1 MKKLT
6 LYALKHD
13 RDNILLNLQRDGNV
27 MLLQAAES
35 ASLAGAEELGARVE
49 TTKGAISFVGKHGG
63 KASLL
68 AGKKPVGYELFL
80 NENHEGAELSRQ
92 IDSLAEKIASL
103 RNEASTLL
111 GQEEHLQP
119 WRDLEIPLENLR
131 ETQSSA
137 FFAGYLPE
145 AALEEV
151 SGELEGLPAEME
163 VFGESPEGR
172 ALIVFVHKSA
182 GTKVKHLLKRHEFAD
197 VIFPKRTGLVRE
209 IIEESAEDARSK
221 EALAAELE
229 AEAMEVTKKKEELFL
244 YYDQLVAKQERMQ
257 HRGEETEKTFYLEG
271 WVRAD
276 RTEAVRRAVNE
287 ATDAFELNFVD
298 PEEGEVPPTVMEN
311 GSFAAPYEAV
321 TELYSRP
328 RLGSLDPNFL
338 MAPFHFIF
346 FGMMLSDAG
355 YGLILTILLFIT
367 LKVFKPQETAG
378 KLMTVVY
385 FGSISTVIWG
395 AMFGGWFGL
404 EWKPLLFAPMKEP
417 LKMLALC
424 FALGALH
431 LISGMVMKMYMEIK
445 RGQVWNVVFDQLSWL
460 ILFTGLFLMV
470 YLPESSAGKYTAM
483 ASAMLIVLTGGREKE
498 GYVSKLI
505 SGVLSLYNISSY
517 VSDLLSYSRLF
528 ALGLATG
535 VIAMVINTIAQ
546 MLWVVGPVGIVL
558 AIIVLVGG
566 HSFNIVINV
575 LGAFVH
581 TSRLQYIEFF
591 GKFYEAGGKAFVPL
605 AIRTKYMD
613 VTK

>member
-6 LYALKHD
+6 LHALKHD
-13 RDNILLNLQRDGNV
+13 RDSILLNLQRDGNV
-27 MLLQAAES
+27 MLLQTAES
-35 ASLAGAEELGARVE
+35 SSLAGAEEIGARVE
-49 TTKGAISFVGKHGG
+49 TTKGAIRFVGKHGG

-355 YGLILTILLFIT
+355 YGLVMTAVLYFLLK
-367 LKVFKPQETAG
+367 LVKPEGTSG
-378 KLMTVVY
+378 KLMTVVF
-385 FGSISTVIWG
+385 FGSISTIIWG
-395 AMFGGWFGL
+395 ALFGGWFGL
-404 EWKPLLFAPMKEP
+404 EWQPLLFVPMKEP

-424 FALGALH
+424 FALGAMH
-431 LISGMVMKMYMEIK
+431 LVSGMCLKMYMDVK
-445 RGQVWNVVFDQLSWL
+445 RGRFWDAVFDQLSWL
-460 ILFTGLFLMV
+460 VLFTGLFLMV
-470 YLPESSAGKYTAM
+470 MLPDSEIGKYM
-483 ASAMLIVLTGGREKE
+483 AFAGAAVIVLTGGREKK
-498 GYVSKLI
+498 GIVSRVL
-505 SGVLSLYNISSY
+505 SGFLSLYNISSY

-535 VIAMVINTIAQ
+535 VIAVVINTIAQ
-546 MLWVVGPVGIVL
+546 MLAEAGPLGMAAAVL
-558 AIIVLVGG
+558 VLVGG
-566 HSFNIVINV
+566 HIFNILINV
-575 LGAFVH
+575 LGSFVH
-581 TSRLQYIEFF
+581 TCRLQYIEFF

-605 AIRTKYMD
+605 AIRTKYID